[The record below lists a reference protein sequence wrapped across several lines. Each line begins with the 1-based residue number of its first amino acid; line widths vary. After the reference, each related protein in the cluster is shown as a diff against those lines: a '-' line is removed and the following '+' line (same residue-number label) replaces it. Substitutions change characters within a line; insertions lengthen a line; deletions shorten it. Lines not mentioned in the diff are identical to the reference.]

1 MNISGFKVA
10 RFLPNFA
17 QTVDYLHA
25 CDFFSPFFLFVALF
39 SRFSCDT
46 SYYILL
52 LLFMNRTNIEG
63 VENALGILL
72 IEMTA
77 LQIRGYIEAV
87 LCDMIKKGLVIMAA
101 LRIDQ

>member
-1 MNISGFKVA
+1 
-10 RFLPNFA
+10 
-17 QTVDYLHA
+17 
-25 CDFFSPFFLFVALF
+25 
-39 SRFSCDT
+39 
-46 SYYILL
+46 
-52 LLFMNRTNIEG
+52 MNRTNIEG